1 MTTRKKTDSPTRL
14 SFSFPEPPSMNQML
28 ALAKKRTRKG
38 RDGGWMKRSMPIVYD
53 NARHS
58 YQLDCLR
65 ETRAKGVRPPKQ
77 PWKYWAIVSVS
88 FRLHSLR
95 DPIELAAGLK
105 WAIDF
110 LVKEGYVADDSPR
123 ELHAPKNWPLQSIS
137 RQDRG
142 VDIVIKRMSR
152 KPKQ

>member
-65 ETRAKGVRPPKQ
+65 ETRAKGGNR
-77 PWKYWAIVSVS
+77 
-88 FRLHSLR
+88 
-95 DPIELAAGLK
+95 E
-105 WAIDF
+105 
-110 LVKEGYVADDSPR
+110 R
-123 ELHAPKNWPLQSIS
+123 ELQITLTPRP
-137 RQDRG
+137 DRVG
-142 VDIVIKRMSR
+142 CWLKVGD
-152 KPKQ
+152 